1 MTQWYVSELSQLT
14 GVSKRTLHHYDNID
28 LLKPSLRM
36 SNGYRVYSEN
46 DLLRLQQ
53 IIALK
58 LFEFD
63 LATIKQILTTDVN
76 IVTFLQNQVNIL
88 ENKTKTLMGVNEILK
103 DIIIEC
109 NNNKIVSWDKI
120 IKKTHE
126 YQIRQHK

>member
-1 MTQWYVSELSQLT
+1 
-14 GVSKRTLHHYDNID
+14 
-28 LLKPSLRM
+28 M

-63 LATIKQILTTDVN
+63 LATIKQILTTEVN
-76 IVTFLQNQVNIL
+76 IVTCLQNQVNIL
-88 ENKTKTLMGVNEILK
+88 ENKAKTFTEINEILK

-109 NNNKIVSWDKI
+109 NNNKVISWDKI

-126 YQIRQHK
+126 YQISHPK